1 MLRYRGGLDHHPEA
15 TRFAQ
20 LYRLMSIYSL
30 VKPNKGSN
38 VTGGEIC
45 HALVTSAATNKVEAK
60 LLKKQIKDK
69 VAKILERE
77 DFDPN
82 CDINI
87 DKEDLQT
94 HMDEVQQ
101 AVVGHMAGF
110 VAKTASKRW
119 CSKCSECKNLITMTK
134 TTSLPQNML
143 IYYRSYGY
151 LVYPSVTLFTLILEL
166 EKLILGVLHGGVKE
180 DTMFTVMDKLLESD
194 INFKKVGCKNH
205 QEFLSQEILYYYVTT
220 RMYFAS
226 RVLRKLNTTIKKTKE
241 LTKKGKLV
249 TRS

>member
-1 MLRYRGGLDHHPEA
+1 MLRFRGGLDHHPEA

-30 VKPNKGSN
+30 VKPNRGSN

-45 HALVTSAATNKVEAK
+45 HALVTAAASNKTEAK
-60 LLKKQIKDK
+60 LLKQQIKEN
-69 VAKILERE
+69 VAKILQRE

-82 CDINI
+82 CDLEIS
-87 DKEDLQT
+87 KQDLQT

-110 VAKTASKRW
+110 VAKTASKKW
-119 CSKCSECKNLITMTK
+119 CSNCNECKKLITSSNPT
-134 TTSLPQNML
+134 LPQNML

-151 LVYPSVTLFTLILEL
+151 LVYPSVPLFNLIKALEN
-166 EKLILGVLHGGVKE
+166 LILGVLHGGLEE
-180 DTMFTVMDKLLESD
+180 DTMFTVMDKLLESS
-194 INFKKVGCKNH
+194 IPLQKVGCKEH
-205 QEFLSQEILYYYVTT
+205 QEVLSQEILYFYLTT

-226 RVLRKLNTTIKKTKE
+226 RECL
-241 LTKKGKLV
+241 
-249 TRS
+249 